1 METEFIY
8 MRNKFT
14 SLYNVILNEFAY
26 SNSKIHSWI
35 HMVRKKVNLYHM
47 GREGRRMEC
56 WVN

>member
-14 SLYNVILNEFAY
+14 PLYNVILNEFAY

-56 WVN
+56 